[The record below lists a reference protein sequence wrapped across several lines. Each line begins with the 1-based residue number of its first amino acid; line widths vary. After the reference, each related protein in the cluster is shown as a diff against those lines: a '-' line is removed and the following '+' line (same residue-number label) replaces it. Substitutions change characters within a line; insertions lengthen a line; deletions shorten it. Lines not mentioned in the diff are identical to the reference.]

1 MEEGLKE
8 FLNKQPL
15 KVILNLKDDNTLD
28 FQKVN
33 SILNEGDLVTSYN
46 ILERSLS

>member
-15 KVILNLKDDNTLD
+15 KVILNLKDNTLD